1 MKKFVVLILM
11 IISMSMFTVPVYA
24 TEVENNDSTSIPE
37 MSWEEFA
44 LMMKARQGKVDI
56 IKKNNVEI
64 TDLKEELKVEILE
77 AAKKVNDLRIDISAD
92 KVDIDDTTLNE
103 LKELLEFLQDAK
115 ATLEMDA
122 EKISNE
128 IEEILDL
135 ISTKGMELEQYDLI
149 IEKQNSVIVKMKQIL
164 ETVNKI

>member
-1 MKKFVVLILM
+1 M
-11 IISMSMFTVPVYA
+11 ISFPVYA
-24 TEVENNDSTSIPE
+24 TDIANGDSTQIPE
-37 MSWEEFA
+37 MSWEDYSI
-44 LMMKARQGKVDI
+44 MMKARQSKVDI
-56 IKKNNVEI
+56 IKKNNIEI
-64 TDLKEELKVEILE
+64 TNLKEELKVEILE

-92 KVDIDDTTLNE
+92 KVEIDDATLIE
-103 LKELLEFLQDAK
+103 LKELLEFLQEAK
-115 ATLEMDA
+115 TTLEMEA

-149 IEKQNSVIVKMKQIL
+149 IEKQNSVIVKMKEIL

>member
-1 MKKFVVLILM
+1 MAKL
-11 IISMSMFTVPVYA
+11 
-24 TEVENNDSTSIPE
+24 
-37 MSWEEFA
+37 
-44 LMMKARQGKVDI
+44 
-56 IKKNNVEI
+56 
-64 TDLKEELKVEILE
+64 LE
-77 AAKKVNDLRIDISAD
+77 SNSFEDAAKEAGLEISTGAYE
-92 KVDIDDTTLNE
+92 KDDATLNE
-103 LKELLEFLQDAK
+103 LKDLLEFLQDAK
-115 ATLEMDA
+115 TTLEMDA

>member
-24 TEVENNDSTSIPE
+24 TEVGNNDSTSIPE

-64 TDLKEELKVEILE
+64 SDLKEELKVEILE

-92 KVDIDDTTLNE
+92 KVDIDDATLNE

-115 ATLEMDA
+115 TTLEMD
-122 EKISNE
+122 
-128 IEEILDL
+128 
-135 ISTKGMELEQYDLI
+135 
-149 IEKQNSVIVKMKQIL
+149 
-164 ETVNKI
+164 

>member
-11 IISMSMFTVPVYA
+11 LMSMFTFPVYA
-24 TEVENNDSTSIPE
+24 TEVGNNDSTNIPE

-64 TDLKEELKVEILE
+64 TELKEELKVEILE

-92 KVDIDDTTLNE
+92 KVDIDDATLNE
-103 LKELLEFLQDAK
+103 LKDLLEFLQDAK
-115 ATLEMDA
+115 TTLEMDA